1 VSGRKEEGMPLYI
14 CSAPADSLDDDERQS
29 IATAITRI
37 HCDVTGAP
45 ATFAHVVFADSKAGD
60 YSVFGTIRAGRTD
73 EIKGELR
80 RQMATAVAE
89 TAGIGADKVAVLTV
103 DVPASWV
110 MEGGA
115 LLPEPGEEDDWL
127 AAHGEG
133 SESADRS

>member
-1 VSGRKEEGMPLYI
+1 MPLYI
-14 CSAPADSLDDDERQS
+14 CSTPADCLDDDKRRS
-29 IATAITRI
+29 IAEAITRI

-45 ATFAHVVFADSKAGD
+45 PTFAHVVFDDSKTGD

-73 EIKGELR
+73 ETKADLK
-80 RQMATAVAE
+80 RQMAAAVAD
-89 TAGIGADKVAVLTV
+89 TVGVGADTVTVLTV

-127 AAHGEG
+127 AAHGDQ
-133 SESADRS
+133 SESAG